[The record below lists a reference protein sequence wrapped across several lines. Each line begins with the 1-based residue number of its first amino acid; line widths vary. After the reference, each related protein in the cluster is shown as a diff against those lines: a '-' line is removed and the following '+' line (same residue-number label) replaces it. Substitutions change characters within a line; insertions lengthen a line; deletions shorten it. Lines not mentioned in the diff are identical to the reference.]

1 MTLMLA
7 DVVAVAAAPASGPGC
22 DISGESEHSDSK
34 AAVTSL
40 QRSETAPPPSQPE
53 VAPPAG
59 QGVGS
64 PC

>member
-7 DVVAVAAAPASGPGC
+7 DVVAVAAAPDTGPGC
-22 DISGESEHSDSK
+22 DVSGELQHSHSE

-59 QGVGS
+59 QGVSS